1 MVLPLL
7 RQSKK
12 KNKTNSITSV
22 LKIIPITWKI
32 PGKQSN
38 QKKFLSRKRQIND
51 QEQLVLDTKPLL
63 IPEQMQIFFNSYFCS
78 VTPEIQSEVPFSY
91 KTFFEC
97 LPSTNQDSCFIS
109 SCTKEEI
116 IEAISNKSAGPN
128 NIHTKIL
135 RLVRDDI
142 SEHLLI
148 IFNISFAIGI
158 IFEKVARIIP
168 VHKKDSKQEFSNY
181 KPISFLSNFD
191 KILEILMHKILIKF
205 LSEGKNYLFQTIWL

>member
-63 IPEQMQIFFNSYFCS
+63 IPEQMQIFCNSYFCS
-78 VTPEIQSEVPFSY
+78 VTPEIQLEVPFSY
-91 KTFFEC
+91 KTFFEY
-97 LPSTNQDSCFIS
+97 LP
-109 SCTKEEI
+109 
-116 IEAISNKSAGPN
+116 
-128 NIHTKIL
+128 
-135 RLVRDDI
+135 
-142 SEHLLI
+142 
-148 IFNISFAIGI
+148 
-158 IFEKVARIIP
+158 
-168 VHKKDSKQEFSNY
+168 
-181 KPISFLSNFD
+181 
-191 KILEILMHKILIKF
+191 
-205 LSEGKNYLFQTIWL
+205 